1 MSLNKKNS
9 QGFVIIGLNFDTN
22 YGEVLDACC
31 QFEFKGYEISASTG
45 AVRPSIG
52 QGKMFLQPVLVTNI
66 STGEETQIN
75 GSVEDAINYVL
86 KITK

>member
-31 QFEFKGYEISASTG
+31 QFEFKGYEISVSTG

-52 QGKMFLQPVLVTNI
+52 QGNNFLQPVLITNI

-75 GSVEDAINYVL
+75 GSVEDAINHVL
-86 KITK
+86 EITK